1 MKMKKVLSLV
11 LALSLALS
19 LTACG
24 GNNADTS
31 TPAKEDSNTEADD
44 SAKDDVE
51 EKETPEDSADDGEAA
66 DDTSSAGGADVSG
79 KTVVFIPK
87 VTGNAFFE
95 AANDGAQKYAKDW
108 GFTVEY
114 EGSATAGAAEQVEV
128 INKAVASGADAI
140 CISTVDA
147 AGVKDALME
156 AKDAGVAV
164 CTWDSDATADARAL
178 MVSQGTPEILGQMLV
193 DMSVDAL
200 KKRGVDPEKDEVN
213 YVWHYSQA
221 TVTDQNSWQVA
232 GEAIIAEKYPNWK
245 KVADNYY
252 SNQDAEQ
259 AVTTGAAILDA
270 YPDIDLIICN
280 DSTALPGQLKAAQNE
295 GITKDDMTITGF
307 ATPQA
312 IKEYCEAGVLYE
324 WGLWDCGIQGALG
337 CYLAAYIAA
346 GNDVAVG
353 DKINVPGIGEV
364 EVMANDC
371 LNEGDTTADKNNGVV
386 LLPERVI
393 FDETNVNDYNF

>member
-11 LALSLALS
+11 LAFSLALS

-147 AGVKDALME
+147 AGVRDALME

-164 CTWDSDATADARAL
+164 CTWDSDAEADARAL

-280 DSTALPGQLKAAQNE
+280 DSTALPGQLKAAQNK

-312 IKEYCEAGVLYE
+312 IKEYCDAGVLYE

-353 DKINVPGIGEV
+353 DKIDVPGIGEV

>member
-51 EKETPEDSADDGEAA
+51 EKETPEENADDGETA
-66 DDTSSAGGADVSG
+66 DDTSSEGGADVSG

-164 CTWDSDATADARAL
+164 CTWDSDAAADARAL

-245 KVADNYY
+245 KVADNY
-252 SNQDAEQ
+252 
-259 AVTTGAAILDA
+259 
-270 YPDIDLIICN
+270 
-280 DSTALPGQLKAAQNE
+280 
-295 GITKDDMTITGF
+295 
-307 ATPQA
+307 
-312 IKEYCEAGVLYE
+312 
-324 WGLWDCGIQGALG
+324 
-337 CYLAAYIAA
+337 
-346 GNDVAVG
+346 
-353 DKINVPGIGEV
+353 
-364 EVMANDC
+364 
-371 LNEGDTTADKNNGVV
+371 
-386 LLPERVI
+386 
-393 FDETNVNDYNF
+393 